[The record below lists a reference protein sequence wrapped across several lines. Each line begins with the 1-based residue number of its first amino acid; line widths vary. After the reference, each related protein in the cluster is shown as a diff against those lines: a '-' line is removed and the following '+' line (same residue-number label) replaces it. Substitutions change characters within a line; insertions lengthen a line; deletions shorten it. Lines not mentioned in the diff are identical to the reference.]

1 MECVL
6 QTTTVQKERRKPTK
20 ELVTLD
26 RLGGG
31 GGVGGGGG
39 GKEFGCA
46 SPIGSWSAV
55 NFL

>member
-31 GGVGGGGG
+31 GGGGG

-46 SPIGSWSAV
+46 SPIGS
-55 NFL
+55 